1 MSDDFIL
8 KTNELVKE
16 FKGFVAV
23 SGVNLNVKRGQI
35 HALIGP
41 NGAGKTTVF
50 NLLTKFHIPTSGQ
63 ILFNGK
69 DITQSKPAQIARLGI
84 VRSFQISATFPN
96 LTVMENVR
104 IALQRATGTSMHFW
118 RSERILNQ
126 LNDRAM
132 TLLDEVDL
140 ASMANLTAVELPYGR
155 KRALEIATTLA
166 MNPELMLLDEPTQGM
181 GHEDVDRVT
190 QLIKKVSAN
199 RTILMVEHNM
209 NVVASIA
216 DTSVCCNVAKSLP
229 KALTKQFPRIHKFW
243 KLIWEQQTTIWKAP
257 MANSTEFLRISQLH
271 AYYGESHILHG
282 VDLTVNHGEV
292 VTLLGRNG
300 AGRTTT
306 VKSILG
312 LVGRRT
318 GSVIIENQE
327 TVNWPTH
334 EIAKLGLGY
343 CPEERGIFSALT
355 CEENLML
362 PPVIAPGGMTV
373 DEIYEMFPNLYERR
387 SSPGTRL
394 SGGEQQMLAVGRILR
409 TGAKCLLLDEI
420 SEGLAPVIVQALS
433 KMITALKA
441 KGFTIIMVEQ
451 NFRFAAPLA
460 DRFYVME
467 HGQIVEGFSS
477 QELSSKMGM
486 LHEYLGV

>member
-1 MSDDFIL
+1 MTDDFIL

-23 SGVNLNVKRGQI
+23 SGVNLKVQRGQI

-69 DITQSKPAQIARLGI
+69 DITQSKPAQIAREGI

-118 RSERILNQ
+118 RSERILNR
-126 LNDRAM
+126 LNDKAM
-132 TLLDEVDL
+132 SLLEEVDL

-190 QLIKKVSAN
+190 QLIKKVGAN

-216 DTSVCCNVAKSLP
+216 DTISVL
-229 KALTKQFPRIHKFW
+229 QRG
-243 KLIWEQQTTIWKAP
+243 Q
-257 MANSTEFLRISQLH
+257 
-271 AYYGESHILHG
+271 
-282 VDLTVNHGEV
+282 
-292 VTLLGRNG
+292 
-300 AGRTTT
+300 
-306 VKSILG
+306 
-312 LVGRRT
+312 
-318 GSVIIENQE
+318 IIAEGPYE
-327 TVNWPTH
+327 TVSKNPQVL
-334 EIAKLGLGY
+334 EAY
-343 CPEERGIFSALT
+343 
-355 CEENLML
+355 M
-362 PPVIAPGGMTV
+362 
-373 DEIYEMFPNLYERR
+373 
-387 SSPGTRL
+387 GTADNEL
-394 SGGEQQMLAVGRILR
+394 E
-409 TGAKCLLLDEI
+409 GA
-420 SEGLAPVIVQALS
+420 
-433 KMITALKA
+433 
-441 KGFTIIMVEQ
+441 
-451 NFRFAAPLA
+451 
-460 DRFYVME
+460 
-467 HGQIVEGFSS
+467 HG
-477 QELSSKMGM
+477 
-486 LHEYLGV
+486 